1 MNRKLVFYE
10 RYGVEEYYIYDPDK
24 NDLSGWLRSES
35 RLDLIEQMHDW
46 VSPRCGIRFDCSGEE
61 LAIYR
66 PDGQKFFSYLEIG
79 QLLEQER
86 QRVEEERQRVEQER
100 QRAEQE
106 RQRAEQERQRV
117 EEERQRAEQAERQVA
132 ELETLLQQYRES
144 FGDLPRSQSENNS

>member
-1 MNRKLVFYE
+1 
-10 RYGVEEYYIYDPDK
+10 
-24 NDLSGWLRSES
+24 
-35 RLDLIEQMHDW
+35 MHNW
-46 VSPRCGIRFDCSGEE
+46 VSPRCGIRFDCSGDE

-66 PDGQKFFSYLEIG
+66 PDGQKFFSYFEIG

-86 QRVEEERQRVEQER
+86 QRAEQERQRAEQER

-117 EEERQRAEQAERQVA
+117 EQERQRAEQAERQVA

-144 FGDLPRSQSENNS
+144 FGDLPQSESENNS